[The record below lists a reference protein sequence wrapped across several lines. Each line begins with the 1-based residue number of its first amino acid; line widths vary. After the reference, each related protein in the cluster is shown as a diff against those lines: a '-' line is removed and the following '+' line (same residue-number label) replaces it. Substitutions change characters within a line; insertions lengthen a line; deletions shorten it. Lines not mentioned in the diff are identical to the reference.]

1 MKKTFLLFILFFC
14 CQFVVEAQFFP
25 PAKLTYTVSD
35 FTTYTLTQEDIN
47 VLSNEVQRINE
58 STGNRIAVVVMA
70 TSSGENLE
78 SFSLR
83 MANQWVIGSKKKSNG
98 VLILVLVK
106 DRKMRIEVG
115 KGLTKVISN
124 QEAERIISESMAPA
138 FKLNN
143 YRSGLMKG
151 LKDLETVMIENAE
164 AAGNNYAKYT
174 VLWLFLPWFLFIE
187 LLKRLLK
194 YKWLVKMLGFI
205 GYMLIGMLAV
215 NIGVSIGFAFI
226 LFLISFLLFKFP
238 KYRWLFKKTQAANNR
253 SSKLVYSIGILGISM
268 VSVPYDNY
276 YLGSGI
282 GGGSNF
288 SGGGSFGDGSGGS
301 FGDGGGSF
309 GGDGGSG
316 SW

>member
-1 MKKTFLLFILFFC
+1 MKRFIFLFILFC
-14 CQFVVEAQFFP
+14 YCQLSIKAQFFQ
-25 PAKLTYTVSD
+25 PAKLTYTVTD
-35 FTTYTLTQEDIN
+35 FTSYTLTKEDIN
-47 VLSNEVQRINE
+47 ILSNEVERINE
-58 STGNRIAVVVMA
+58 STGNQIAIVVMA
-70 TSSGENLE
+70 TSAGETLE

-83 MANQWVIGSKKKSNG
+83 MANQWGIGSKKKSNG
-98 VLILVLVK
+98 VLILVLAK

-115 KGLTKVISN
+115 KGLTNVISN
-124 QEAERIISESMAPA
+124 QEAERIIAQHMAPE

-151 LKDLETVMIENAE
+151 LKDLEAVMIENAD
-164 AAGNNYAKYT
+164 AAENKYAKY
-174 VLWLFLPWFLFIE
+174 VILWLFLPWYLFIE

-205 GYMLIGMLAV
+205 GYLLIGSLAV

-238 KYRWLFKKTQAANNR
+238 KYRWLFKKTQSANNR
-253 SSKLVYSIGILGISM
+253 SAKLVYSIGILGISM

-276 YLGSGI
+276 YLGSSS
-282 GGGSNF
+282 GGSGNY
-288 SGGGSFGDGSGGS
+288 SGGGSYGGGSGGS
-301 FGDGGGSF
+301 FGGGGGSF